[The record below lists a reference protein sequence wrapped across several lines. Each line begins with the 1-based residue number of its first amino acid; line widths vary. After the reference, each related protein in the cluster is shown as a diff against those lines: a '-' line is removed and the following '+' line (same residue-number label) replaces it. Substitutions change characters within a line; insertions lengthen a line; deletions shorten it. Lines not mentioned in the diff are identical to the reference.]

1 MKRILCDCF
10 ICSKLPEDLRQVMHF
25 PETGPVTVTETSEMA
40 DYNKSE
46 AQHSFRITP
55 ETIRQH
61 NPYTMDYVAACSFFN
76 LYRRDF
82 DAVLSNALAEYVR
95 SKMSPQQDESEAE
108 IRSREPIEYHRAT
121 QLHLNFTDTGL
132 PGAGTFGG

>member
-95 SKMSPQQDESEAE
+95 SKMSPKLRYVPENPSN
-108 IRSREPIEYHRAT
+108 ITEP
-121 QLHLNFTDTGL
+121 LNFTSTSLTPVFLAPEPLVDK
-132 PGAGTFGG
+132 